1 MSKVWPVLIAFA
13 VLAACTSSPN
23 LNSSPSTSVSIP
35 KTKQA
40 LQAFGMLELT
50 VDDSGIATAETH
62 DFAKPTSGN
71 LGAQSASVF
80 YPGVIKVKAVTSPTS
95 VVSADGNYK
104 FITNVFE
111 ISLNN
116 GAPTNSNIANVMF
129 LGVNKP
135 GTTIGGTNISAITGR
150 DVAAT
155 PITDL
160 TIARAMTP
168 AHGMAAGPVV
178 DSTYADMQYLAPDE
192 IEDLKSHVNWPN
204 QNFVPLEYGFLAH
217 ALNSNGTVNRN
228 QVAIYG
234 SGTGSCVTYAC
245 KGQVAITYK
254 VPFSGPLANQPKKYT
269 MSFIYLG
276 NVSTNQY
283 PTYAISQ
290 SLEEQADGTVAGLP
304 PAATSSFTELRTLG
318 GTTLHGS
325 KINPICG
332 VATAISGGTKLA
344 FLGTKPVSGEL
355 DTCFATGGVRERYNF
370 SVTCP
375 FVYGLLD
382 SLANPVVQS
391 DGKIIMFGGS
401 TGRFGVV
408 RLNRDGGVDESF
420 GTGGCART
428 GLPGSSS
435 RYPYSAVIQ
444 PDGKIVV
451 VGLVSNG
458 GIYDWMLAR
467 FKTDGTLDDT
477 FDGPNGNGNGQ
488 FEYNFGA
495 SEYASK
501 VMLQTISGVTK
512 LVVAGTSGTSGYGD
526 HYTLVR
532 LSMTDGSF
540 DTSFNGTGINA
551 EFIGGDLPNAAM
563 DSSGRVVTAGYNLV
577 RYNVNGTIDSS
588 FGTNP
593 VVSLGNA
600 TQSIDFTTIG
610 GVEKIYAASAAY
622 LYRLNSN
629 ASLDNTFNNPNGFV
643 CYYNCNNYQVSD
655 VKVQSNNR
663 VLLTLSNGQIRR
675 LFADGS
681 PDIAFG
687 VNGISSSL
695 SGGGLTLQND
705 GKFLNVGNDPTVG
718 LSVSRFNP

>member
-1 MSKVWPVLIAFA
+1 MKKINTIVVLAFA
-13 VLAACTSSPN
+13 ALAACTTNPVTPTNLEAIKKPVVDAKKTQVLGVLEVEISSEQGSVSSAKFIAANSGLSAKGVAVPI
-23 LNSSPSTSVSIP
+23 NSS
-35 KTKQA
+35 
-40 LQAFGMLELT
+40 
-50 VDDSGIATAETH
+50 
-62 DFAKPTSGN
+62 N
-71 LGAQSASVF
+71 WVF
-80 YPGVIKVKAVTSPTS
+80 T
-95 VVSADGNYK
+95 
-104 FITNVFE
+104 
-111 ISLNN
+111 
-116 GAPTNSNIANVMF
+116 
-129 LGVNKP
+129 P
-135 GTTIGGTNISAITGR
+135 GTTTFMTDATFKYLQNTITLENKTGSSFSNLTMYALNTPTNLGGTAFSNIKTLAGVPLTGVTADNVAR
-150 DVAAT
+150 AVMPTHGMSSVTTVDASKADMMVYTPAEVAAVQAQ
-155 PITDL
+155 L
-160 TIARAMTP
+160 
-168 AHGMAAGPVV
+168 V
-178 DSTYADMQYLAPDE
+178 APGFTMPSP
-192 IEDLKSHVNWPN
+192 KV
-204 QNFVPLEYGFLAH
+204 LEYGFVARNF
-217 ALNSNGTVNRN
+217 AGTAR
-228 QVAIYG
+228 AI
-234 SGTGSCVTYAC
+234 GTSAAGC
-245 KGQVAITYK
+245 
-254 VPFSGPLANQPKKYT
+254 PSGPTCNKAKITWAFKFPLSLPGSSTLGKFT
-269 MSFIYLG
+269 M
-276 NVSTNQY
+276 QY
-283 PTYAISQ
+283 VVVNEPGTFATQ
-290 SLEEQADGTVAGLP
+290 SLEEQTAGTVAGLSTV
-304 PAATSSFTELRTLG
+304 ASSSVADWRTLG
-318 GTTLHGS
+318 GTGIHGA
-325 KINPICG
+325 KVNPVCG
-332 VATAISGGTKLA
+332 AITATGPGPVFMGT
-344 FLGTKPVSGEL
+344 TRVSGEL
-355 DTCFATGGVRERYNF
+355 DTCFATSGVHDRYSF
-370 SVTCP
+370 SVTCS
-375 FVYGLLD
+375 FLYGLLE

-391 DGKIIMFGGS
+391 DGKIIMIGAS
-401 TGRFGVV
+401 NGRFGVV
-408 RLNRDGGVDESF
+408 RLNRDGSADESF

-428 GLPGSSS
+428 GLPGIGS
-435 RYPYSAVIQ
+435 RYPYSVVIQ

-451 VGLVSNG
+451 VGSVGYG
-458 GIYDWMLAR
+458 GIRDWMLAR

-495 SEYASK
+495 DEYASK

-629 ASLDNTFNNPNGFV
+629 ASLDTTFNNPNGFI
-643 CYYNCNNYQVSD
+643 CYYTCNNYQVSD

-681 PDIAFG
+681 PDTAFG
-687 VNGISSSL
+687 VNGISSIP